1 MLRKIREICQRYN
14 FRPLRRRGQNFLI
27 NKGILEKIVKTADLK
42 KDDLV
47 LEVGAGLGFLTEEL
61 AKRVKRV
68 LAIEIDKELIKI
80 LEERLKNYKNVKIVK
95 EDILSK
101 EAEEIISEWANP
113 IRSSAESNLLK
124 SYRANP
130 VRKSQLMSIFNN
142 KSHQELSSR
151 LSNGANSPNGLVLP
165 KKQGLLKTSNG
176 ARYKIVANLPYNITS
191 RFLRNFLSS
200 KNNPIRSSAESYL
213 LKSHQANPPYGLELS
228 KSQNLLKTS
237 NGARPESMVLMV
249 QKEVG
254 KRIVAK
260 PPLMSKLSVMVQFYS
275 QPKIIFLVKKANF
288 WPRPKVESVILK
300 ISEIKR
306 RLNVNEENFFE
317 MVRAGFLSPRKY
329 LLNNLEKGEI
339 IKKEEEKKI
348 FKKIG
353 LSLKIRAQ
361 ELSVEDWEKLY
372 ASLLGIKEH
381 N

>member
-1 MLRKIREICQRYN
+1 MDRREIREICRKYN
-14 FRPLRRRGQNFLI
+14 FRPSRRRGQNFLI
-27 NKGILEKIVKTADLK
+27 NDGILEKIIETADLG

-47 LEVGAGLGFLTEEL
+47 LEVGSGLGFLTEEL
-61 AKRVKRV
+61 AKRVKKV
-68 LAIEIDKELIKI
+68 LAVEIDKELIKI
-80 LEERLKNYKNVKIVK
+80 LEEKLKNYPNVKILK

-101 EAEEIISEWANP
+101 EMEEIISGWLP
-113 IRSSAESNLLK
+113 P
-124 SYRANP
+124 RA
-130 VRKSQLMSIFNN
+130 K
-142 KSHQELSSR
+142 
-151 LSNGANSPNGLVLP
+151 
-165 KKQGLLKTSNG
+165 
-176 ARYKIVANLPYNITS
+176 YKIVANLPYNITS

>member
-1 MLRKIREICQRYN
+1 
-14 FRPLRRRGQNFLI
+14 
-27 NKGILEKIVKTADLK
+27 
-42 KDDLV
+42 
-47 LEVGAGLGFLTEEL
+47 
-61 AKRVKRV
+61 
-68 LAIEIDKELIKI
+68 
-80 LEERLKNYKNVKIVK
+80 
-95 EDILSK
+95 
-101 EAEEIISEWANP
+101 
-113 IRSSAESNLLK
+113 
-124 SYRANP
+124 
-130 VRKSQLMSIFNN
+130 
-142 KSHQELSSR
+142 
-151 LSNGANSPNGLVLP
+151 
-165 KKQGLLKTSNG
+165 
-176 ARYKIVANLPYNITS
+176 
-191 RFLRNFLSS
+191 
-200 KNNPIRSSAESYL
+200 
-213 LKSHQANPPYGLELS
+213 
-228 KSQNLLKTS
+228 
-237 NGARPESMVLMV
+237 MVLMV